1 MEPVIL
7 QRSKST
13 LLNFKIFE
21 TQTLGVDNVEPYQYA
36 KSQCKHKTNF
46 FFEKRVKFLERALF
60 IYLDSYICNFPNLGY
75 NKSWIEILHNW

>member
-46 FFEKRVKFLERALF
+46 FLKKESSF
-60 IYLDSYICNFPNLGY
+60 
-75 NKSWIEILHNW
+75 